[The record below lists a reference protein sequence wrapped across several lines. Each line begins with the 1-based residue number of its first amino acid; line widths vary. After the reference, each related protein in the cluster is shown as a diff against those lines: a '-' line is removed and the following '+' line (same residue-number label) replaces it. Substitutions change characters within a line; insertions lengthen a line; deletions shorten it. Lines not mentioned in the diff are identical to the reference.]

1 MQKHLIVNFQS
12 LNQAD
17 LLAKSTHIV
26 GCLKDNPHFPPPWP
40 APVPPLE
47 QAEALVN
54 DYGRAYQAALNG
66 DRLKI
71 AERKAISESLIE
83 LLQKLAHY
91 LEVIADG
98 NEAALLSTGYD
109 LSHEPARSKTKAE
122 AGGNPPSLA

>member
-17 LLAKSTHIV
+17 LLAKVTHIV
-26 GCLKDNPHFPPPWP
+26 GCLKDNPNFPPPWP
-40 APVPPLE
+40 APVPPLA
-47 QAEALVN
+47 QVEALVN

-71 AERKAISESLIE
+71 A
-83 LLQKLAHY
+83 
-91 LEVIADG
+91 DG
-98 NEAALLSTGYD
+98 NEAALLSTGYA

-122 AGGNPPSLA
+122 AGGPGQA

>member
-1 MQKHLIVNFQS
+1 MKKHLIISFQS

-17 LLAKSTHIV
+17 LLAKASHIV
-26 GCLKDNPHFPPPWP
+26 GSLKDNPNFPAPWP
-40 APVPPLE
+40 APVPPLG
-47 QAEALVN
+47 QVEALVN
-54 DYGRAYQAALNG
+54 DYTGAYQAALNR

-71 AERKAISESLIE
+71 AERNAISERLIE

-109 LSHEPARSKTKAE
+109 LSHIPARSKAKTE
-122 AGGNPPSLA
+122 AGGPGQA